1 MNLTVEPVK
10 GKNRRKVK
18 EIYTA
23 SFLKEDRMPFWLMR
37 ALAKT
42 KNTDFLTFY
51 DGDILCGFVYMAA
64 VKDLVFIMFFAV
76 DETHRSKGY
85 GGKILEKVQS
95 IYPDRKLIISIE
107 RCDEPAENME
117 QRLRRKRFYLR
128 NGYVETKYL
137 LEMGHEAQ
145 EILIKNG
152 TFQAEDFFSFF
163 LKYSNGT
170 VRPKIWRKE
179 DVCVKG

>member
-10 GKNRRKVK
+10 GKSRKKVK

-23 SFLKEDRMPFWLMR
+23 SFLKKDRMPFWLML

-42 KNTDFLTFY
+42 KSTDFLSFY
-51 DGDILCGFVYMAA
+51 DGDTLCGFVYMAA
-64 VKDLVFIMFFAV
+64 MKDLAFVMFFAV
-76 DETHRSKGY
+76 DEGLRSKGY
-85 GGKILEKVQS
+85 GGKILEEVQS
-95 IYPDRKLIISIE
+95 IYPDRKIIISIE
-107 RCDEPAENME
+107 RCDEPAENIE

-128 NGYVETKYL
+128 NGYAETKYL

-152 TFQAEDFFSFF
+152 TFQAEEFFSFF

-170 VRPKIWRKE
+170 VRPKIWK
-179 DVCVKG
+179 K

>member
-1 MNLTVEPVK
+1 MNLTVELVK
-10 GKNRRKVK
+10 GKSRRKVR

-23 SFLKEDRMPFWLMR
+23 SFLKEDRMPFWLML

-51 DGDILCGFVYMAA
+51 DGDTLCGFVYMAA
-64 VKDLVFIMFFAV
+64 VKDLAFVMFFAV
-76 DETHRSKGY
+76 DETLRSKGY
-85 GGKILEKVQS
+85 GGKILKEVQS
-95 IYPDRKLIISIE
+95 IYPDHKIIMSIE
-107 RCDEPAENME
+107 RCDEPAEDLE

-128 NGYVETKYL
+128 NGYAETGCF
-137 LEMGHEAQ
+137 LEMNHKAQ

-152 TFQAEDFFSFF
+152 TFQTEEFLSFF

-170 VRPKIWRKE
+170 VRPKIWKR
-179 DVCVKG
+179 